1 MLWKNRGGQ
10 GGREC
15 DKVANVKRRFRTG
28 LAEMVTFDQI
38 LMEEGVKNKL
48 RFSRGRFSEETASE
62 NSQR

>member
-1 MLWKNRGGQ
+1 M

-15 DKVANVKRRFRTG
+15 DKVANVKRSFRTG